1 MDAVKTGGLIAQ
13 RRKEKEWTQKDLAQ
27 RLHVSVQAVSKWE
40 RALSCPDIALLEP
53 LAEALDLT
61 VTELLSGQRGEEPG
75 EEAVRDSLRF
85 GLAQLG
91 PKIRR
96 WRWLFIL
103 AAALLL
109 AVLAGL
115 GYIWVRDN
123 TELLPQRETVVR
135 PVVVTNR
142 ESTMAQAA
150 GKLQGHLYQ
159 VDFAD
164 GVTRCSFRWELWTHQ
179 GLEQSW
185 DAGERERYE
194 DGRRKLIAVAIST
207 GGSRL
212 DYGISLETPS
222 GVAAH
227 GLNGTL
233 KPSYMGQGYAF
244 SALEQRTEVDREEGI
259 VLLALTLNPE
269 GCFRT
274 GDIANAKSGRVSG
287 LPEDEQTAHLLL
299 KMYCE

>member
-53 LAEALDLT
+53 LAETLDLT
-61 VTELLSGQRGEEPG
+61 VTELLSGQRGEEPK
-75 EEAVRDSLRF
+75 EEVVRDSLRF

-115 GYIWVRDN
+115 GYTWVRDN

-164 GVTRCSFRWELWTHQ
+164 GVTRCSFQWELWTHQ

-185 DAGERERYE
+185 AAGERERYE

-207 GGSRL
+207 GGSQL

-233 KPSYMGQGYAF
+233 EPPYMGQGYAF

-259 VLLALTLNPE
+259 VLLALTLNPA
-269 GCFRT
+269 GRFRT